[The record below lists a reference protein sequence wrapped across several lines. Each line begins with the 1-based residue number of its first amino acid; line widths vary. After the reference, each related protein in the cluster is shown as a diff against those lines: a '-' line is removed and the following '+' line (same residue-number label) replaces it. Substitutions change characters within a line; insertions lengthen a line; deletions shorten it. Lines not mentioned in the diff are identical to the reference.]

1 MPPDTTTRRK
11 PARHATAEARLRSM
25 GSRLR
30 DDNPIVPLMLE
41 MFDAARRDVAI
52 DPRSPLAALYE
63 AEVRGRMPRA
73 PLERMHANL
82 RRLPTDLRARVVPAE
97 HSAAIDIVDL
107 GAARSRLDTRIARG
121 VAEALMRPRPRL
133 RLPPGPTRKLV
144 KLDARFGTSTLGMP
158 ALDDLDPRVWQQVF
172 NPNVLKHIIN
182 APPTT
187 PVLDSIMPKAPSGFV
202 PGQMLTLRLRYP
214 DWANATFQVLLSRGD
229 DIQLDGQSSAQD
241 YATLDPKV
249 LGSAKPGDTRL
260 QVKLPDSLAVASWVR
275 VVVSHAGATEDTN
288 RIRIDRFTVPAT
300 ATVLASPQ
308 LTAILPG
315 NGQLPGREV
324 IVEGRNLGNAQVMQ
338 AGTDIL
344 GAPATTAA
352 SIKRGA
358 SVRLLSPAG
367 PAHDLTLPLTILK
380 PSPVGGIGHARFTLP
395 VDLTPGDYWMQ
406 LVSTMAVA
414 GVELSPPVYDNGP
427 ESNAMGFSVRAHQ
440 FAVRWDTLSC
450 KDESYPEPW
459 GSDELVTQWTVVA
472 DDAAWSKGTGEYTG
486 FDDGDTGQL
495 VGADANAFPVG
506 GGFGAVRIALGLRA
520 EMYESDDGDV
530 KAWQKAMQITGKIA
544 SAIGGLLLKL
554 GQPKPAA
561 IAAVVVAISE
571 AVSLFA
577 GLFEGPDE
585 LGSWGL
591 VWSAQQL
598 QTLTDNATR
607 SFGDTLH
614 YDNSDDDGS
623 YSLSYTVTRLE

>member
-25 GSRLR
+25 GPRLR

-52 DPRSPLAALYE
+52 NPRSPLAALYE
-63 AEVRGRMPRA
+63 SEVRGRMPRA
-73 PLERMHANL
+73 TLERMHANL
-82 RRLPTDLRARVVPAE
+82 RRLPTDLRARVVPTDGG
-97 HSAAIDIVDL
+97 AAIDMVDL
-107 GAARSRLDTRIARG
+107 DAARSRLDTRIARG
-121 VAEALMRPRPRL
+121 VAEALMRPRL
-133 RLPPGPTRKLV
+133 RLPTGTTRKLV
-144 KLDARFGTSTLGMP
+144 KLDGRLRKSTVGMP
-158 ALDDLDPRVWQQVF
+158 ALDDLDPSVWQQVF
-172 NPNVLKHIIN
+172 NPNVLKHIII
-182 APPTT
+182 AAPTT

-214 DWANATFQVLLSRGD
+214 DWANATFQVVLSWGD
-229 DIQLDGQSSAQD
+229 DIDGKSSAQD
-241 YATLDPKV
+241 YATLEPKV

-260 QVKLPDSLAVASWVR
+260 QVKLPDSLAVTSWVR

-288 RIRIDRFTVPAT
+288 RMRIDRFTVPAT
-300 ATVLASPQ
+300 ATVLASPE

-338 AGTDIL
+338 AGTDVF
-344 GAPATTAA
+344 GKPATTAA

-358 SVRLLSPAG
+358 SIRLLSPAG
-367 PAHDLTLPLTILK
+367 PTHDLTLPLTILK
-380 PSPVGGIGHARFTLP
+380 PSPVGGIGQARFTLP
-395 VDLTPGDYWMQ
+395 VDLTPADYWMQ
-406 LVSTMAVA
+406 LVSTMAGP

-427 ESNAMGFSVRAHQ
+427 ESNAMGFNVRAHQ
-440 FAVRWDTLSC
+440 FAVRWDTLRC
-450 KDESYPEPW
+450 KDESDPEVW

-472 DDAAWSKGTGEYTG
+472 DDAAWSKGTGEYTE

-530 KAWQKAMQITGKIA
+530 KAWQKAMQITGKVA
-544 SAIGGLLLKL
+544 SAIGELLLKL
-554 GQPKPAA
+554 GQPKLAA
-561 IAAVVVAISE
+561 IAAVVVVISE

-577 GLFEGPDE
+577 GLFEGPDP
-585 LGSWGL
+585 LGSQEL

-607 SFGDTLH
+607 SFADTLH
-614 YDNSDDDGS
+614 YDNSDDEGS